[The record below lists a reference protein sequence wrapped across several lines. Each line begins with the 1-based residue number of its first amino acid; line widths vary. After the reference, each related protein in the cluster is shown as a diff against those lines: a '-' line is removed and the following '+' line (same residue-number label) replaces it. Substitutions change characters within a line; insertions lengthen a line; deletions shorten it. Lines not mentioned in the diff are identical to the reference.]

1 MIELD
6 GDEIRIS
13 SRGRYAE
20 RDIVQVPVC
29 VLSSNLEAFL
39 KHFYFLNWLKCK
51 TRQWG
56 VRKPSD
62 IRRID
67 LERQGS
73 VCPRVLHRLRQTAKT
88 TSESRQGVVQ
98 NCHLVTSTPG
108 RSGPQMAPC
117 THAEQMARPQYL
129 WRVWPICLFLIILG
143 VQITSSLTWQLRLH
157 PARPVASLDKLFTSV
172 PWNIMNYGTMFFL

>member
-20 RDIVQVPVC
+20 RDIVQVWFH
-29 VLSSNLEAFL
+29 VLFL
-39 KHFYFLNWLKCK
+39 KCFQIQWPFWNGFIFLNWLKHK
-51 TRQWG
+51 NQSTRGQQG
-56 VRKPSD
+56 VTKPSD

-73 VCPRVLHRLRQTAKT
+73 AIFFFMANSQNNIWVP
-88 TSESRQGVVQ
+88 SGVVQ

-108 RSGPQMAPC
+108 CSGPQMAWCAHTRSKWHSPSIC
-117 THAEQMARPQYL
+117 EESAKSASFSLKQEFRQPQL
-129 WRVWPICLFLIILG
+129 L
-143 VQITSSLTWQLRLH
+143 
-157 PARPVASLDKLFTSV
+157 LDKCGCTPTENKAQCPLFKFHLSYFCV
-172 PWNIMNYGTMFFL
+172 S